1 MDRWIARFK
10 SCLYSH
16 VGVEDIKISLFF
28 TWFFALFADTI
39 VNKCD
44 IHMHLVIRVILRSTK
59 GANLTLKLT
68 D

>member
-28 TWFFALFADTI
+28 TWFFALFAYTI

-44 IHMHLVIRVILRSTK
+44 ITRTMTHASGNKSNFKV
-59 GANLTLKLT
+59 N
-68 D
+68 